1 MTEELFVSA
10 EEAAEMLGVAVP
22 TLYAYVGRKNI
33 RSQKV
38 PGSRQRRYWLPD
50 VERAAKRGHQRADV
64 EALGLSAATDLTLVT
79 PNGPYY
85 RGESAIVL
93 SATATLE
100 DVAGR
105 LWQVDPNEAF
115 RTTARPPSG
124 QIAAIRRALDGATS
138 SDTMI
143 ALLPILEH
151 EDARAF
157 DLSPLG
163 MARSGAEIMRW
174 YAALLAER
182 DAPDDRPLH
191 EQVAKACRR
200 PELAD
205 LVRRL
210 LVLAADHGFG
220 AGTYAVRA
228 VASTGVSPYRSVLAG
243 LAITT
248 GRRSNFGRSD
258 SIGRLITELESASDP
273 RQVIMRRLHEGE
285 ELPGFQSPPPYSI
298 EDPRAQSLLVEIAK
312 LKGKDAGFKRL
323 SDGLLIIRETT
334 GQSPS
339 FAFANLIVSRMLGLE
354 SRHALYIL
362 ARCAGWVAHSI
373 EQYQAGEINRPT
385 STYLGSLPGV
395 GPA

>member
-1 MTEELFVSA
+1 MTEDLFISA
-10 EEAAEMLGVAVP
+10 EEAAELLGVAVP

-50 VERAAKRGHQRADV
+50 VERAAKRGSSRADT
-64 EALGLSAATDLTLVT
+64 EAFGISGTTDLTLVT

-100 DVAGR
+100 EVAGR
-105 LWQVDPNEAF
+105 LWQIDPNEAF
-115 RTTARPPSG
+115 RTAARSPSN
-124 QIAAIRRALDGATS
+124 QIAAIQRALEGATS
-138 SDTMI
+138 IDTMI
-143 ALLPILEH
+143 ALLPMLEH

-174 YAALLAER
+174 YAALLSER

-191 EQVAKACRR
+191 EQLAKAYRR

-258 SIGRLITELESASDP
+258 SISRLIAELETSPDP
-273 RQVIMRRLHEGE
+273 RQIIMRRLHEGE
-285 ELPGFQSPPPYSI
+285 QLPGFQSPPPYVT
-298 EDPRAQSLLVEIAK
+298 EDPRAQSLLAEIGA
-312 LKGKDAGFKRL
+312 LKGKDAAFKRL
-323 SDGLLIIRETT
+323 SEGLRVIKETT
-334 GQSPS
+334 NQSPS
-339 FAFANLIVSRMLGLE
+339 FAFSNIIVSRMLGLD

-395 GPA
+395 GSA